1 MHIAI
6 NLVNNQLDT
15 QLFFLYVSVL
25 YMFRETS
32 CSSSGESIAS
42 IRHLVYVN
50 LCRWPSS
57 MQVGRPFRPA
67 YQTVTYT
74 EWHIPDVVFMQL
86 ILLMMSTGLLETCRE
101 LKRIEKRAVRQVS
114 YLQEPTSLLP
124 CSQEDATGVMNPDHT
139 SLFHSFQFDFNL
151 NLPHN
156 LRLQGG

>member
-1 MHIAI
+1 
-6 NLVNNQLDT
+6 
-15 QLFFLYVSVL
+15 
-25 YMFRETS
+25 
-32 CSSSGESIAS
+32 
-42 IRHLVYVN
+42 
-50 LCRWPSS
+50 
-57 MQVGRPFRPA
+57 
-67 YQTVTYT
+67 
-74 EWHIPDVVFMQL
+74 MQL